1 MTEQHQQSIQ
11 SVLDNLHSAVF
22 VIDSDLRISCMN
34 PSAEM
39 MFHISDKRAKNK
51 PIEELIIGEDEFINR
66 LNRSTRSRHP
76 YTVFDIELHIHY
88 GEPITVDYMVSPIE
102 YERKGKFLLLEFI
115 SKGRHHKIAEENH
128 LLNQHDASRNLLRGL
143 SHEIKN
149 PLGGLRG
156 AAQLLEREL
165 SDEQKDYTNII
176 IKEAD
181 RLQTLVDRML
191 GPRELPDKDS
201 INIHQVLEHV
211 RQLVLAENSNV
222 KITADYDPSIPDLF
236 ADESMLIQSI
246 LNITRNAVSA
256 ITDEKILDGEIT
268 FRTRS
273 VRKCAIGPITYP
285 LAVRVDIID
294 NGAGIPDDIKE
305 QIFFPMITGRADGT
319 GLGLSIAQ
327 SLIHEHKGLIECTS
341 NPSNTT
347 FTVLLPLETGHE

>member
-1 MTEQHQQSIQ
+1 MNEQSIQ
-11 SVLDNLHSAVF
+11 SILDNLHSAVF
-22 VIDSDLRISCMN
+22 VIDDKLHIQCMN

-39 MFHISDKRAKNK
+39 MFHISDKRAYNK
-51 PIEELIIGEDEFINR
+51 PLTELIIGEHEFNDR
-66 LNRSTRSRHP
+66 LERSSKSHHP
-76 YTVFDIELHIHY
+76 YTVFDTSLKVRH

-102 YERKGKFLLLEFI
+102 YKSNGHFLLIEFI
-115 SKGRHHKIAEENH
+115 SKGRHHQIAEETH

-143 SHEIKN
+143 AHEIKN

-165 SDEQKDYTNII
+165 NDEQKDYTRII

-191 GPRELPDKDS
+191 GPKELPNKTN

-211 RQLVLAENSNV
+211 RQLVLAENDVVN
-222 KITADYDPSIPDLF
+222 ITADYDPSLPDLF

-256 ITDEKILDGEIT
+256 ISDEKIIDGEIIL
-268 FRTRS
+268 RTRS

-285 LAVRVDIID
+285 LAIRVDIID
-294 NGAGIPDDIKE
+294 NGEGIPDDIKE
-305 QIFFPMITGRADGT
+305 QIFFPMVTGRADGT

-327 SLIHEHKGLIECTS
+327 SLIHQHKGLIECSS
-341 NPSNTT
+341 NASNTT
-347 FTVLLPLETGHE
+347 FTVLIPLENGHE